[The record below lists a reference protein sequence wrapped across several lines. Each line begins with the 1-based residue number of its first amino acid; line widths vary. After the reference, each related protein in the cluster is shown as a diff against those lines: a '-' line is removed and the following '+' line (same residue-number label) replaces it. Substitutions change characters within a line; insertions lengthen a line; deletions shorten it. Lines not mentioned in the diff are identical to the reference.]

1 MSAPEGFESVTTS
14 REDRRLVRLSLK
26 LYAEDLRRLQKND
39 TKKAA
44 TNPVIADLITR
55 IAGVS
60 DNQPGLIKR
69 FMLDGDSDPVDE
81 SKEKKPKKKPKK
93 DPRQLDLPLDG
104 DRKGRKG
111 PPRVGPRG
119 SMRVDQPRT

>member
-1 MSAPEGFESVTTS
+1 MSTAPEGFEDVTTS

-26 LYAEDLRRLQKND
+26 LYAAELRKLQKKD
-39 TKKAA
+39 TEKAV
-44 TNPVIADLITR
+44 TNPVIATTVEK

-69 FMLDGDSDPVDE
+69 FMLDGDSDPE
-81 SKEKKPKKKPKK
+81 EPKKEKAKK
-93 DPRQLDLPLDG
+93 DPRQQDLPLADG
-104 DRKGRKG
+104 KTRSRAGTKG

-119 SMRVDQPRT
+119 SMRIDNPRA

>member
-1 MSAPEGFESVTTS
+1 MSNAPEGFEDVKTS

-26 LYAEDLRRLQKND
+26 LYAADLRKLQKKD
-39 TKKAA
+39 TEHAV
-44 TNPVIADLITR
+44 TNPVIAATVEK

-69 FMLDGDSDPVDE
+69 FMLDGDSDPE
-81 SKEKKPKKKPKK
+81 EPKKEKVKK
-93 DPRQLDLPLDG
+93 DPRQQDLPLT

-119 SMRVDQPRT
+119 SMRIDNPRA